1 MKIQKIYNIIWIIKG
16 GYYISL
22 RILYGLLV
30 CLLIND
36 MYQRKKLK
44 EIEKEIEELENEDI
58 KIALELNFRMNRLL
72 YKNSFII
79 AGILFIIGVFVAK
92 QIDLL

>member
-1 MKIQKIYNIIWIIKG
+1 
-16 GYYISL
+16 
-22 RILYGLLV
+22 
-30 CLLIND
+30 

>member
-1 MKIQKIYNIIWIIKG
+1 
-16 GYYISL
+16 
-22 RILYGLLV
+22 
-30 CLLIND
+30 

-44 EIEKEIEELENEDI
+44 EIEKDIEELENEDI
-58 KIALELNFRMNRLL
+58 KTALELNFRMNRLL